1 MEVERLKRENK
12 LERAKKRVDELK
24 GFYVHLTIY
33 LAVTTLITIVKIVG
47 NMGNGESLGEAI
59 WDFGTFAVWL
69 FWGIGL
75 LFHAIKIFSLNPF
88 FNKDWEQR
96 QIRKYMEKEKK
107 EIEKYK

>member
-12 LERAKKRVDELK
+12 LERAKKRVDEIK

-33 LAVTTLITIVKIVG
+33 LAVNTLITIVNIVK

-59 WDFGTFAVWL
+59 WDYGTFAVWL

-75 LFHAIKIFSLNPF
+75 LFHAIKVFSLNPF

-107 EIEKYK
+107 EIKKYK

>member
-1 MEVERLKRENK
+1 
-12 LERAKKRVDELK
+12 
-24 GFYVHLTIY
+24 
-33 LAVTTLITIVKIVG
+33 
-47 NMGNGESLGEAI
+47 MGNGESLGEAI